1 VKKAKD
7 KIKTLDL
14 HGFKQ
19 DEVFSAVDSFL
30 LKNQQQKRV
39 RIIPGKGKGLVK
51 QKVIDYLRQAHYP
64 YEMENEGS
72 LLVFM
77 D

>member
-1 VKKAKD
+1 MKKTKD
-7 KIKTLDL
+7 KLQTLDL

-19 DEVFSAVDSFL
+19 DEVFSAVDSFIM
-30 LKNQQQKRV
+30 KNQQQSRV

-51 QKVIDYLRQAHYP
+51 QKVIDYLRQARYP
-64 YEMENEGS
+64 YQMENEGS

>member
-1 VKKAKD
+1 MKEKKD
-7 KIKTLDL
+7 KLKTLDL

-19 DEVFSAVDSFL
+19 DEVFSAVDNFL
-30 LKNQQQKRV
+30 LKNQQQSKV
-39 RIIPGKGKGLVK
+39 RIITGKGKGLVK
-51 QKVIDYLRQAHYP
+51 QKVIDYLRQSHYP
-64 YEMENEGS
+64 YKMENEGS

>member
-1 VKKAKD
+1 MKKGKD
-7 KIKTLDL
+7 NTKTLDL
-14 HGFKQ
+14 HGYQQ

-51 QKVIDYLRQAHYP
+51 QKVIAYLKQAHYP

-72 LLVFM
+72 LIVFM